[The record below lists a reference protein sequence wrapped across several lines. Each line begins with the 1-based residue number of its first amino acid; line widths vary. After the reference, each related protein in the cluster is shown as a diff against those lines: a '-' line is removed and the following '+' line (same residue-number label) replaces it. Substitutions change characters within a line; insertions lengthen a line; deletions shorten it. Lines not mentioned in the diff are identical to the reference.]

1 MTPKVPNSAVILA
14 AGLGSRLRPLTDFCP
29 KPLVEVNGTPIIHNA
44 LRNLDAV
51 GIGEVT
57 IVVGYRKDAIQ
68 YACGRRFGKLK
79 INYLESSVFDCTG
92 SAFSLWLARDVLLAG
107 DCLVLDGDV
116 FFEQDALRYLMA
128 SEVPDV
134 AAVAPLGELTEGA
147 AVLLSDSGLISSFCM
162 GKTATGI
169 VTDGRRAFK
178 TMNLLRFS
186 ASTLKTTIVPA
197 LDDIV
202 TSGAI
207 RAYTDELVAFLIEK
221 RGLQLGAAQCED
233 LRWCG
238 IDSVEDL
245 RNAELIFQRRSP
257 PLASRQ
263 EDK

>member
-1 MTPKVPNSAVILA
+1 MTRNVPKSAVILA
-14 AGLGSRLRPLTDFCP
+14 AGLGARLRPLTDLCP
-29 KPLVEVNGTPIIHNA
+29 KPLVEVNGTPILHNA
-44 LRNLDAV
+44 LRNLEAV
-51 GIGEVT
+51 GVEEVT

-68 YACGRRFGKLK
+68 YACGRRFGELK
-79 INYLESSVFDCTG
+79 INYLETSVFDCTG

-107 DCLVLDGDV
+107 DCLVLEGDV

-134 AAVAPLGELTEGA
+134 AAVAPLGELTQGA
-147 AVLLSDSGLISSFCM
+147 AVLLSDSGFISGFCM
-162 GKTATGI
+162 SKAAAGFVAEGP
-169 VTDGRRAFK
+169 RLFK

-186 ASTLKTTIVPA
+186 APTLKTTIVPA

-207 RAYTDELVAFLIEK
+207 RAYADELVAYLIEK
-221 RGLQLGAAQCED
+221 RGLQLGAARCKD

-245 RNAELIFQRRSP
+245 RIAELIFQRRSP
-257 PLASRQ
+257 PLTSRQ
-263 EDK
+263 DDK